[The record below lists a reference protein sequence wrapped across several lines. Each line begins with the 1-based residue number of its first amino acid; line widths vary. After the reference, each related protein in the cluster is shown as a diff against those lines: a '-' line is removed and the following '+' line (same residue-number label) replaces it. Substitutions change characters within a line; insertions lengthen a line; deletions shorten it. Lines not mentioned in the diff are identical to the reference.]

1 MQEYQT
7 SVDNL
12 ITVAKKIT
20 NTEFLL
26 QLRDLDMPNRK
37 VMKKLL
43 EFLTEQ
49 VKFEVSEGDER

>member
-49 VKFEVSEGDER
+49 VKFEVSEWDER